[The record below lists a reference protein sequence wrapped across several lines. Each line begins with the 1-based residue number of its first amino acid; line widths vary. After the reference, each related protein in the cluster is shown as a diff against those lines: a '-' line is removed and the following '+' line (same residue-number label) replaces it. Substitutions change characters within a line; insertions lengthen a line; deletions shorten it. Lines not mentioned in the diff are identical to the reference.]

1 MEWLGVPCPHEK
13 HFSTQIMCIG
23 LRLGND
29 DLNHYLCC
37 SWYWQFVRKARP
49 QGLGLEYVSRGKDA
63 ALLLDKTLNDDDAIR
78 MAAGLYAL
86 YRTVNHLRFSN
97 THANFRFTMKL
108 LGKFSRRALEHHASI
123 KLLNFDASLDA

>member
-1 MEWLGVPCPHEK
+1 MTTSPRSKDIPTTTYTFINQKTSGHR
-13 HFSTQIMCIG
+13 HFFFFF
-23 LRLGND
+23 
-29 DLNHYLCC
+29 
-37 SWYWQFVRKARP
+37 FVRKARP
-49 QGLGLEYVSRGKDA
+49 QGLGLEYVPRGKDA

-97 THANFRFTMKL
+97 TPANFRFTMKL
-108 LGKFSRRALEHHASI
+108 LGKFSRRALEHHASV